1 MSRQGLLPG
10 FNSLSVRLDKAS
22 CPVSEAE
29 VAEKRA
35 DKAAVEFENDMIAGK
50 ISDPRFVS
58 FSSTPDHGVIC
69 DTNHIILHNL
79 AEVLCDSGEISKSSI
94 KSVQA
99 EVVVELEK
107 AFQTANYPVPHDV
120 VG

>member
-1 MSRQGLLPG
+1 MNQAKKAGKSR
-10 FNSLSVRLDKAS
+10 
-22 CPVSEAE
+22 EAE

-58 FSSTPDHGVIC
+58 FSRTPDHGVIC
-69 DTNHIILHNL
+69 ATNHIILHNL

-94 KSVQA
+94 KAVQA